1 MRNAM
6 KQLGMGLGVL
16 FSLGSASV
24 ALAYPPQ
31 CYDVC
36 SCTSSCTKSCYEGT
50 YPTNCGDS
58 AALCIDYCRSS
69 APQASVSQSSST
81 QDEQEQQDASQDV
94 CTEKTEQA
102 RSSKS

>member
-36 SCTSSCTKSCYEGT
+36 SCNSSCTATCYQGT
-50 YPTNCGDS
+50 FRTTCSDEI
-58 AALCIDYCRSS
+58 CVDYCRAS